1 MTTHGQSVRPEQG
14 MARLWR
20 AILDWDQAINSD
32 PVETALEN
40 LERRIS
46 KLEREQTASRAED

>member
-1 MTTHGQSVRPEQG
+1 

-20 AILDWDQAINSD
+20 AILDWDQAINTD

-40 LERRIS
+40 LERRVS

>member
-1 MTTHGQSVRPEQG
+1 MTANKPSARTRQG
-14 MARLWR
+14 ITRLWR

-40 LERRIS
+40 LERRVS
-46 KLEREQTASRAED
+46 KREREQTASHAKD